1 MSPAEIQSTGESLHH
16 ENHEGFIK
24 MLAATIGMLLGMLI
38 VARFWRT
45 VVSLILC
52 ALATLTF
59 LGLIVAIGFFT
70 H

>member
-1 MSPAEIQSTGESLHH
+1 
-16 ENHEGFIK
+16 